1 MIVNE
6 GRFRPF
12 ASAMRCYIT
21 SDSVVMDIG
30 SGTGIFSFLACQ
42 LGARRIYAVEPDPAA
57 MAVARHCARDVPGS
71 ERITWIE
78 DLSTR
83 ITLPEQVDVV
93 VGDLHGVMP
102 FFAGNIASLNDAR
115 ERHLKP
121 GGRMIPQRDHLMAA
135 PAESPLEYRNIES
148 PWLQNALGLDLSAAL
163 PWVTCNLMRAR
174 SQPIAPEQL
183 FAPPR
188 QWGLIDYTTGAA
200 EHADATL
207 EWTAERAGTL
217 HGLYLW
223 FDGVVAEGAGFS
235 NSPLLPELVYTR
247 HFAPLE
253 QATLIAAGDVIRC
266 RIAVNKLRDSYV
278 YRWETTVMATDGRQ
292 KAAFK
297 QSSFKLLPGIRDAL
311 HKVEAGYVPTLDVDG
326 QIRREALL
334 AMDGVHTLDDIA
346 TLLHAK
352 FPQQFD
358 TKARALDVVA
368 KLSSQHG

>member
-1 MIVNE
+1 MVKDE
-6 GRFRPF
+6 GRFNPF
-12 ASAMRCYIT
+12 VSALTQCIT
-21 SDSVVMDIG
+21 TDSVVLDIG
-30 SGTGIFSFLACQ
+30 TGTGIFSFLACQ
-42 LGARRIYAVEPDPAA
+42 LGARRIYAVEPDQAA
-57 MAVARHCARDVPGS
+57 MAIARLCARDVPGS

-83 ITLPEQVDVV
+83 ITLPERVDVV

-102 FFAGNIASLNDAR
+102 FFGGNIASLNDAR
-115 ERHLKP
+115 QRHLKP
-121 GGRMIPQRDHLMAA
+121 GGRMVPQRDHLMAA
-135 PAESPLEYRNIES
+135 PAESPLEYRNIDS
-148 PWLQNALGLDLSAAL
+148 PWRQNALGLDLSAAL
-163 PWVTCNLMRAR
+163 PWVTCELVRAR

-217 HGLYLW
+217 HGIYLW

-235 NSPLLPELVYTR
+235 NSPLLPELVYAR

-253 QATLIAAGDVIRC
+253 QAVPITAGDLIRS
-266 RIAVNKLRDSYV
+266 RIAVNKLRDDYV
-278 YRWETTVMATDGRQ
+278 YRWETTVMTMDGRE

-311 HKVEAGYVPTLDVDG
+311 HKLETGYVPTLDVDG
-326 QIRREALL
+326 QIQREALL
-334 AMDGVHTLDDIA
+334 AMDGVRTLDDIA
-346 TLLHAK
+346 SLLHAK
-352 FPQQFD
+352 FPQQLD
-358 TKARALDVVA
+358 THAHALDVVA
-368 KLSSQHG
+368 KLSRQHG